1 MNAQA
6 QASVAQTN
14 PAGGDRRGHGHH
26 HGRFPGIDQVAFRVS
41 LQLGGHN
48 LGYHI
53 LPFRHAVYALQ
64 SMDGI
69 GRKDFPF
76 LLLVTDIKK
85 AVQAK
90 GQQKASYHNG

>member
-1 MNAQA
+1 MAI
-6 QASVAQTN
+6 SMD
-14 PAGGDRRGHGHH
+14 GSWMG
-26 HGRFPGIDQVAFRVS
+26 QVARRIS

-53 LPFRHAVYALQ
+53 PPFHHAIYALQ

-90 GQQKASYHNG
+90 GQQKAGYHNG

>member
-1 MNAQA
+1 MAI
-6 QASVAQTN
+6 TM
-14 PAGGDRRGHGHH
+14 AGSR
-26 HGRFPGIDQVAFRVS
+26 IDQVAFRVS

-48 LGYHI
+48 LGYHTP
-53 LPFRHAVYALQ
+53 PFHHAVYTLQ

-69 GRKDFPF
+69 RCKDFPF

-90 GQQKASYHNG
+90 GQQKAGYHNG